1 MKLVFTQPM
10 VYVKQFMCLDLYTLL
25 LIKYL
30 YILELSCVFG
40 FTEFDLHTVNIRNTN
55 QNMAAFKCINY
66 HLQFSWEAFCA

>member
-40 FTEFDLHTVNIRNTN
+40 FTEFDLHTVNISNTSK
-55 QNMAAFKCINY
+55 ALL
-66 HLQFSWEAFCA
+66 HLNVLPTIYNSR